1 MDHITLEPARP
12 NRCAGPTG
20 AQVPHSRAGRRVELQ
35 RYDSHNSP
43 GDAASRYPDTM
54 LG

>member
-12 NRCAGPTG
+12 NRCAGPIG
-20 AQVPHSRAGRRVELQ
+20 AQVPDRPTGHRVEL
-35 RYDSHNSP
+35 RRRDSQNSP

>member
-20 AQVPHSRAGRRVELQ
+20 AQVPDGRAGRRVEL
-35 RYDSHNSP
+35 RRCDSQNSP